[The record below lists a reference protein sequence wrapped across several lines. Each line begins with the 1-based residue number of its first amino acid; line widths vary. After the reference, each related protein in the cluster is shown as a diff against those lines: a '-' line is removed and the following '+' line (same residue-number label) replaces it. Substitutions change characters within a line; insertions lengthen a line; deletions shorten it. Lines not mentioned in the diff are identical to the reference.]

1 MNPLPAQTNIPD
13 VIPQPASFVGPPMQ
27 DPSTHLVNRLTNRW
41 DNLLGMMQSSH
52 FYIELLMIA
61 LALGLA
67 YGATKLIQ
75 KKVRHRFAV
84 CPPKSIDAIFI
95 TKPLLMLGP
104 IMALLFLWVAQM
116 IAIATA
122 IGGDF
127 TGGIMQLAYSF
138 LLIECVFLVVSA
150 RPVAYFMMVAILTDA
165 IMHAIRIN
173 RSVTAYLDSIAFD
186 AGKYHITLMH
196 LLHGF
201 VIFVAVFWGAGTLSR
216 TLESYLRRST
226 KLSYN
231 GRELAVK
238 FFKLFIYIIAFIITL
253 SAMGIDLTVFAVFS
267 GALGVGVGLGLQKLT
282 GNFVSGV
289 TMLMEKS
296 IKIGDL
302 IEVGGN
308 TGWVRQ
314 LNIRYAL
321 IETFDGRE
329 ILIPNEELIST
340 RVINWTLTSTQ
351 ARIEIKLA
359 INFESDP
366 QKAQALM
373 LAAAQEHPLCLKEP
387 PPSCWLQDING
398 DGINFSLTFW
408 IADVKG
414 GRSAPQSDVQFA
426 ILKKFKENSI
436 ALAKSAA

>member
-1 MNPLPAQTNIPD
+1 MTATQTDIPNT
-13 VIPQPASFVGPPMQ
+13 IPQPATFIGPPME
-27 DPSTHLVNRLTNRW
+27 DPSTHLLNRVTNRW
-41 DNLLGMMQSSH
+41 NDLLRLMHSGN
-52 FYIELLMIA
+52 FYIELLLIA

-67 YGATKLIQ
+67 YVSAKWLQQ
-75 KKVRHRFAV
+75 KIRNRIAA
-84 CPPKSIDAIFI
+84 CPPKSIDAVFI
-95 TKPLLMLGP
+95 TKPLLLLGP
-104 IMALLFLWVAQM
+104 VMALLSLWLAQM
-116 IAIATA
+116 AVIAVG

-127 TGGIMQLAYSF
+127 TGGIIQLAYSY
-138 LLIECVFLVVSA
+138 LLLKCVLLVVHA
-150 RPVAYFMMVAILTDA
+150 RPVAYFMVCAIVIDA
-165 IMHAIRIN
+165 TLHAARIN
-173 RSVTAYLDSIAFD
+173 RSVMAYFDSIAFD
-186 AGKYHITLMH
+186 AGKYHITAMH

-201 VIFVAVFWGAGTLSR
+201 VIFVVVFWGAGILSS

-238 FFKLFIYIIAFIITL
+238 FFRIFLYLIAFMITL

-340 RVINWTLTSTQ
+340 RVINWTLTTTMG
-351 ARIEIKLA
+351 RVEIKIA
-359 INFESDP
+359 INFDSDP
-366 QKAQALM
+366 KKAQALM
-373 LAAAQEHPLCLKEP
+373 LAAAQEHNLCLKDP
-387 PPSCWLQDING
+387 PASCVLQDITTN
-398 DGINFSLTFW
+398 GINFTLTFW
-408 IADVKG
+408 IADVKN
-414 GRSAPQSDVQFA
+414 GRSGPQSDVQFA
-426 ILKKFKENSI
+426 ILRKFKENGI
-436 ALAKSAA
+436 GLAKVAGA